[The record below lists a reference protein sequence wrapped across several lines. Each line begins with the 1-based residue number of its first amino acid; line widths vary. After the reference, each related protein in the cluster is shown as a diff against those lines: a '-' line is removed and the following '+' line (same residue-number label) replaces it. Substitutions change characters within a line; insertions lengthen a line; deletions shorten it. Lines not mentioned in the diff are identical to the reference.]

1 MDAAHSGPK
10 MSLSPAAAPAVES
23 KGRRWRRRRD
33 QPDDVKK
40 TLRVEGDED
49 DVEGHGML
57 PIDPSSARHLAGA
70 READIRRHLQRHD
83 LEVEARRPH
92 KKER

>member
-1 MDAAHSGPK
+1 MVKKQNRAI
-10 MSLSPAAAPAVES
+10 E
-23 KGRRWRRRRD
+23 
-33 QPDDVKK
+33 PDDALKSQA
-40 TLRVEGDED
+40 RVDGDED

-70 READIRRHLQRHD
+70 READIRRNLQKHD

-92 KKER
+92 KRER

>member
-1 MDAAHSGPK
+1 MVKKQNRAI
-10 MSLSPAAAPAVES
+10 E
-23 KGRRWRRRRD
+23 
-33 QPDDVKK
+33 PDDLVMTSKI
-40 TLRVEGDED
+40 EGDED

-70 READIRRHLQRHD
+70 REAEIRRHLQKHD

-92 KKER
+92 KRER